1 MVNVNLKINPYIDN
15 ICRMYN
21 VERTKGIDSIV
32 EYMVKHM
39 VLIVDGYGCD
49 NDSVE
54 SSQYI
59 IERIRERTGVY

>member
-1 MVNVNLKINPYIDN
+1 MKINPYIDYLC
-15 ICRMYN
+15 IMYN

-32 EYMVKHM
+32 EYIVKHM

-54 SSQYI
+54 SSQLI
-59 IERIRERTGVY
+59 IERIRERTGIY